1 MEPVYPEAGT
11 FVDCTNNRPSG
22 QLQRPTWRAALVSR
36 VIMDDCPA
44 QSPIAVYRAAPEMR
58 DARAPASVLS
68 DRLAARASRR
78 RPLVAIL
85 LAATMLLSG
94 CTSLR
99 QWWHNGYKVG
109 PNYCPPP
116 APVAA
121 GWIEEADSHIDSS
134 RAVTCD
140 WWALFGDPTLNE
152 LIETAYRQ
160 NLDLRTAG
168 TRILEARAQR
178 NIAAGN
184 LFPQSQRVIGGLAH
198 GQVSKNLALPLPST
212 LNVWATGLNASWEI
226 DFWGRYR
233 RSIEAADADLGAAE
247 EGYRDALVLLLS
259 EVATSYV
266 QLRTYEERLAF
277 AQKNVEVQQGSTR
290 LAETRFKNG
299 TATELDMRQA
309 RSNLAQ
315 TEALIPPLV
324 IGRRQAS
331 NQLCILLGMPPGDLA
346 SQLAPGP
353 IPVAPVTAAVGI
365 PAEMLRRRP
374 DVRQAEREIA
384 AQSARIGV
392 AQADLYPQLGVNGFL
407 GYAASDL
414 KNLFAA
420 NSATAVILPSFQWN
434 ILNYGRITNNVRV
447 QDARFERAVLQYQ
460 QTVLSAG
467 REVEDALVGFIQS
480 QQQAARLADSVR
492 EADRSVQLVMLQFEG
507 GVTDFNRVYNTQGLL
522 VTQQD
527 QLASTRGN
535 IAINLIQVFRSLGG
549 GWQYFSQHQV
559 QPAVVALEE
568 LPPPNQGNA
577 DEPALIRLPAN

>member
-1 MEPVYPEAGT
+1 
-11 FVDCTNNRPSG
+11 
-22 QLQRPTWRAALVSR
+22 
-36 VIMDDCPA
+36 MDDCPA
-44 QSPIAVYRAAPEMR
+44 QAPIAVCRAALEMR
-58 DARAPASVLS
+58 AAGVPSANASAC
-68 DRLAARASRR
+68 AARW
-78 RPLVAIL
+78 PLVAL
-85 LAATMLLSG
+85 LLTGALFLSG
-94 CTSLR
+94 CTSMR
-99 QWWHNGYKVG
+99 QWYHNGFKVG
-109 PNYCPPP
+109 PNYAQPP
-116 APVAA
+116 APVAT
-121 GWIEEADSHIDSS
+121 GWIEDADSHVDSN
-134 RAVTCD
+134 RAMTCD
-140 WWALFGDPTLNE
+140 WWALFDDPALNG

-184 LFPQSQRVIGGLAH
+184 LFPQSQRALGGYAH
-198 GQVSKNLALPLPST
+198 GHLSKNLTLPLPTT
-212 LNVWATGLNASWEI
+212 LNLWATGFNASWEI

-233 RSIEAADADLGAAE
+233 RSVEAANADLGSAV

-277 AQKNVEVQQGSTR
+277 ARRNVEVQQGSTR
-290 LAETRFKNG
+290 LAELRFNNG

-315 TEALIPPLV
+315 TEALIPPLET
-324 IGRRQAS
+324 GRRQAS
-331 NQLCILLGMPPGDLA
+331 NQLCILLGMPPTDLA
-346 SQLAPGP
+346 SQLAPAP
-353 IPVAPVTAAVGI
+353 IPIAPVTAAVGI
-365 PAEMLRRRP
+365 PADMLRRRP
-374 DVRQAEREIA
+374 DVRQAEREVA

-392 AQADLYPQLGVNGFL
+392 AQADLYPQLGVSGFI

-420 NSATAVILPSFQWN
+420 NSATTFILPSFQWN

-447 QDARFERAVLQYQ
+447 QDARFDRAVLQYQ
-460 QTVLSAG
+460 QAVLAAG

-480 QQQAARLADSVR
+480 QQQAARLEESVR
-492 EADRSVQLVMLQFEG
+492 EADRSVQLVIIQFEG

-535 IAINLIQVFRSLGG
+535 IALNLIQVFRALGG
-549 GWQYFSQHQV
+549 GWQYFAQGH
-559 QPAVVALEE
+559 ADAAIIGREE
-568 LPPPNQGNA
+568 IPPPNQGK
-577 DEPALIRLPAN
+577 DEPPALPRLPAN